1 MKAAPLESFKKI
13 FICWGMNIP
22 DWCIEEALKRS
33 SKKEMKKKMDEM
45 QLENNLAVSYRGK
58 KMRGIISESRKRF
71 IIDYLDANLV
81 HYLGYEYNYD
91 TEYGFE
97 YE

>member
-1 MKAAPLESFKKI
+1 MQAAPLESFKKT
-13 FICWGMNIP
+13 FNCWGMNIP
-22 DWCIEEALKRS
+22 DWCIDEALKRS